1 MGTWLSK
8 SVIKFGRCEEVKK
21 TEKFFVF
28 LVFVL
33 CISGGIFAVNT
44 AYKNIR
50 SLAFD
55 DNEAIVCFYKND
67 EKETMLKF
75 YDSRYN
81 LSGLENKAEELLGKA
96 MDGFKSLKDN
106 IYSIR

>member
-1 MGTWLSK
+1 M
-8 SVIKFGRCEEVKK
+8 
-21 TEKFFVF
+21 
-28 LVFVL
+28 
-33 CISGGIFAVNT
+33 NT

-55 DNEAIVCFYKND
+55 DTEAIVCFYKND

-81 LSGLENKAEELLGKA
+81 VSVLENKAEELLGKA
-96 MDGFKSLKDN
+96 MDGLKSLKD
-106 IYSIR
+106 SIL